1 MQGEYVFP
9 TRRLRP
15 LKDASKTPLVLVA
28 CGSFSPVTFLHL
40 RMFEMARDHAR
51 DNTDFEVVGGYLSL
65 VNDAYKKPGL
75 AQAVHRY
82 NMCRLACDKTSD
94 WLMVDPYEARQENYV
109 PTAPVLDHFDEQI
122 NKIKQGVPVLDENG
136 REVGR
141 KNVRIILLAGSDLIQ
156 TMSEPGVWAEED
168 LHHILGRYGCYIIER
183 AESEI
188 DQSIFST
195 SSVHSRSPL
204 ALYRDNIYMVPQ
216 LVRNDVSSTKVR
228 LFVRKGM
235 SIEYLLPRCVSKYIR
250 KHDLYKD
257 GVVARPEGLPDSFPP
272 LELSEKARHS
282 HPDNVECMSTTSTSS
297 SSSSDSGSDTPSED
311 T

>member
-1 MQGEYVFP
+1 VFP

-15 LKDASKTPLVLVA
+15 LRDANKTPLVLVA

-40 RMFEMARDHAR
+40 RMFEMARDDAR
-51 DNTDFEVVGGYLSL
+51 LHSQFEVVGGYLSL

-75 AQAVHRY
+75 ATSVHRY

-94 WLMVDPYEARQENYV
+94 WLMVDPFEARAEEYV
-109 PTAPVLDHFDEQI
+109 PTAPVLDHFDEEL
-122 NKIKQGVPVLDENG
+122 NKKRQGVPIINENG
-136 REVGR
+136 QEVGR

-188 DQSIFST
+188 DQSIFSS

-235 SIEYLLPRCVSKYIR
+235 SIEYLLPGCVSKYIR
-250 KHDLYKD
+250 RHALYLD
-257 GVVARPEGLPDSFPP
+257 GIVSQPDGLPSSFPP
-272 LELSEKARHS
+272 LELSGKARQ
-282 HPDNVECMSTTSTSS
+282 DGE
-297 SSSSDSGSDTPSED
+297 DSGSSSGEELAPEL
-311 T
+311 

>member
-1 MQGEYVFP
+1 MQGDYIFP

-15 LKDASKTPLVLVA
+15 LRDPKKTPLILVA

-40 RMFEMARDHAR
+40 RMFEMARDDAR
-51 DNTDFEVVGGYLSL
+51 LHTDFEVVGGYLSL

-75 AQAVHRY
+75 APATHRY

-94 WLMVDPYEARQENYV
+94 WLMVDPYEARQEKYV
-109 PTAPVLDHFDEQI
+109 PTAPVLDHFDEEI
-122 NKIKQGVPVLDENG
+122 NKKRKGVAVLDADGN
-136 REVGR
+136 EVGR

-188 DQSIFST
+188 DQSIFSS

-235 SIEYLLPRCVSKYIR
+235 SIEYLLPGCVSKYIR
-250 KHDLYKD
+250 RHGLYSD
-257 GVVARPEGLPDSFPP
+257 GLVVQTDNGQPQSFPP
-272 LELSEKARHS
+272 MEISNGKARE
-282 HPDNVECMSTTSTSS
+282 DGESS
-297 SSSSDSGSDTPSED
+297 SGESSSEELVPES
-311 T
+311 